1 MLPYPIVVSHRNKC
15 SIASKPFNYGVSASV
30 TWAKNR
36 WLRYASDYANQ
47 QMWFRVTGDNVYA
60 NNGWIAE
67 GLYRTEEEIDK
78 SAWYG
83 SRPNI
88 GDIKYRDL
96 NGDGKIDWSD
106 RARIGRN
113 NRPAVTYGLTL
124 NASWNGFDFNA
135 QFTGGALFDVSLTG
149 TYYNDND
156 DNTVWKRCQEG

>member
-1 MLPYPIVVSHRNKC
+1 
-15 SIASKPFNYGVSASV
+15 
-30 TWAKNR
+30 
-36 WLRYASDYANQ
+36 
-47 QMWFRVTGDNVYA
+47 MWFRVTGDNVYA
-60 NNGWIAE
+60 NYGWIAE

-135 QFTGGALFDVSLTG
+135 QFTGGI
-149 TYYNDND
+149 
-156 DNTVWKRCQEG
+156 WKHICVRKKVTTSMKCSTTITLSIATTL